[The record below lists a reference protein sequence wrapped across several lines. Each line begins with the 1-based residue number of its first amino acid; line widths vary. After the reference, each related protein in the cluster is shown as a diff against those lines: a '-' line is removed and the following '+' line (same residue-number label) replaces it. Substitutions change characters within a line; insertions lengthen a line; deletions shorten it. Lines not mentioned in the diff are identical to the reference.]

1 MRENKMEVLTRRAQD
16 ALVID
21 LKGPVDL
28 FSSPKMRSAILDAIN
43 AESVP
48 RVLINLSEVSHI
60 DSSGIACLV
69 EGLRQARLKKCRL
82 ILFGLQHPTRQVL
95 ELSRLDKVFEIRSTE
110 PEALASTADGR

>member
-1 MRENKMEVLTRRAQD
+1 MSKNKMEVLTRRAQD

-28 FSSPKMRSAILDAIN
+28 FSSPQMRSAILEAIN
-43 AESVP
+43 TGSVP
-48 RVLINLSEVSHI
+48 RVVINLSEVSHI

-82 ILFGLQHPTRQVL
+82 VLFGLRHPTKEVL

-110 PEALASTADGR
+110 LEALAD

>member
-1 MRENKMEVLTRRAQD
+1 MEILTRKAQD

-28 FSSPKMRSAILDAIN
+28 FSSPQMRSAILEAIN
-43 AESVP
+43 TGSVP

-60 DSSGIACLV
+60 DSSGVACLV

-82 ILFGLQHPTRQVL
+82 VLFGLQHRTKLVL

-110 PEALASTADGR
+110 PEALAD